1 LLTGDEDQTGLMTFI
16 IPDYRAALYFE
27 IQNQRTMKKREPV
40 STIMTK
46 NVVAVQLDDSLI
58 TANNLIRKHHIRHLP
73 VIHGQQLVGM
83 LSKTDLN
90 RLTFSGLFAGEG
102 DVDEAVFDMLSIS
115 QVMSHKPRAV
125 KENDTIKKVAEILSK
140 EEFHALPVVNAE
152 DESKLVGIVTTT
164 DVITYMLEQY
174 E

>member
-1 LLTGDEDQTGLMTFI
+1 
-16 IPDYRAALYFE
+16 
-27 IQNQRTMKKREPV
+27 MKKREPV
-40 STIMTK
+40 RTIMTK
-46 NVVAVQLDDSLI
+46 NVVAVQLDDTLLN
-58 TANNLIRKHHIRHLP
+58 ANNLIRKHQIRHLP

-102 DVDEAVFDMLSIS
+102 DADEVVFDMLNIG

-125 KENDTIKKVAEILSK
+125 KESDTIKQVAEILST
-140 EEFHALPVVNAE
+140 EEFHALPVVDDE

-164 DVITYMLEQY
+164 DVIKYMLTQY